1 MFKTVLSVAAGLM
14 LLGGAAAADS
24 FYVEMLNRG
33 ESGTMVFEPAF
44 VKLAPGDSIKFAP
57 TDKGHNAE
65 LIKGMAPEGAATF
78 KTVVSKEEVVTFDK
92 PGVYGI
98 KCSPHYIMGMIGL
111 VVVGD
116 NAGGYADGA
125 AGVTGWDGEVV
136 RVTDQDA
143 AIAVLAEALRP
154 GDVVLVKGS
163 RYRTW
168 QVVDALRER
177 AGK

>member
-1 MFKTVLSVAAGLM
+1 MTKLNLLAGTVALCAVVGTTATAAEVTVKTLNS
-14 LLGGAAAADS
+14 GADG
-24 FYVEMLNRG
+24 M
-33 ESGTMVFEPAF
+33 MVFEPAF

-78 KTVVSKEEVVTFDK
+78 KTVVGKEEVVTFDK

-116 NAGGYADGA
+116 KPANLEA
-125 AGVTGWDGEVV
+125 AKAVPHGK
-136 RVTDQDA
+136 
-143 AIAVLAEALRP
+143 IATKRFEPLFA
-154 GDVVLVKGS
+154 
-163 RYRTW
+163 
-168 QVVDALRER
+168 QVQ
-177 AGK
+177 

>member
-1 MFKTVLSVAAGLM
+1 MTKLSLLAGTVALCAVIGTTATAAEVTVKTLNS
-14 LLGGAAAADS
+14 GADG
-24 FYVEMLNRG
+24 M
-33 ESGTMVFEPAF
+33 MVFEPAF

-78 KTVVSKEEVVTFDK
+78 KTVVGKEEVVTFDK

-116 NAGGYADGA
+116 KPANLEA
-125 AGVTGWDGEVV
+125 AKAVPHGK
-136 RVTDQDA
+136 
-143 AIAVLAEALRP
+143 IATKRFEPLFA
-154 GDVVLVKGS
+154 
-163 RYRTW
+163 
-168 QVVDALRER
+168 QVQ
-177 AGK
+177 

>member
-1 MFKTVLSVAAGLM
+1 MTKLSLLAGTVALCAVIGTTATVAEVTVKTLNS
-14 LLGGAAAADS
+14 GADG
-24 FYVEMLNRG
+24 M
-33 ESGTMVFEPAF
+33 MVFEPAF

-78 KTVVSKEEVVTFDK
+78 KTVVGKEEVVTFDK

-116 NAGGYADGA
+116 KPANLEA
-125 AGVTGWDGEVV
+125 AKAVPHGK
-136 RVTDQDA
+136 
-143 AIAVLAEALRP
+143 IATKRFEPLFA
-154 GDVVLVKGS
+154 
-163 RYRTW
+163 
-168 QVVDALRER
+168 QVQ
-177 AGK
+177 